1 MATLS
6 PTAIDEVWSDYNQ
19 IISRAYEGVGDLNK
33 TQLRD
38 VIEELDQWYAD
49 QIAAAGPTF
58 PLAADGQLSA
68 NQVTQVMSLVVQ
80 KRFDEGM

>member
-6 PTAIDEVWSDYNQ
+6 PTAIDQIWSDYNQ
-19 IISRAYEGVGDLNK
+19 IISRMYESVGDLNK
-33 TQLRD
+33 NQLRS

-49 QIAAAGPTF
+49 QIAAASPSF
-58 PLAADGQLSA
+58 PIAADGQLTA
-68 NQVTQVMSLVVQ
+68 NQVTQIMSLVVQ

>member
-6 PTAIDEVWSDYNQ
+6 PAAIDQIWSDYNQ
-19 IISRAYEGVGDLNK
+19 IISRMYEGVGDLNK
-33 TQLRD
+33 NQLRS

-49 QIAAAGPTF
+49 QIAAAGPSF
-58 PLAADGQLSA
+58 PIAADGQLTA
-68 NQVTQVMSLVVQ
+68 NQVTQIMSLVVQ